1 VSTQKLAMTDVSR
14 KNLVNVDQKDHWS
27 ASTEKTWMTT
37 VKKILGRRQ
46 QKILM
51 TDVSEK
57 ITLTNI
63 I

>member
-1 VSTQKLAMTDVSR
+1 MTDVSR
-14 KNLVNVDQKDHWS
+14 KTLTNIGQNNHWS
-27 ASTEKTWMTT
+27 TLTKKTWMTT
-37 VKKILGRRQ
+37 AKKILGRRQ

-57 ITLTNI
+57 RTLTNI

>member
-1 VSTQKLAMTDVSR
+1 MTDVSR
-14 KNLVNVDQKDHWS
+14 KYLANVYKKNHWS
-27 ASTEKTWMTT
+27 TSTKKTWMTT
-37 VKKILGRRQ
+37 AKKILGRHQ